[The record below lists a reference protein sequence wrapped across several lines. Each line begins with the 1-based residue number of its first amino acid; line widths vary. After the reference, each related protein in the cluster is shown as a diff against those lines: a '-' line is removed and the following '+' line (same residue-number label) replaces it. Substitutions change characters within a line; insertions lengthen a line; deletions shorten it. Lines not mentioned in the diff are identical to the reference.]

1 MTARSS
7 TLSLLFRLP
16 RGAFPAYHFDMLKI
30 TEIYTS
36 LEGESSWVGLPCTLV
51 RLTGCDLRC
60 SYCDTTHAFT
70 GGREMTLEAVAN
82 EVLLY
87 PAPLVLVTGGEPLL
101 QAECP
106 ALITRLLDAPRTVLL
121 ETNGAR
127 PIDAVDR
134 RAHVILDLKCPSSGE
149 QAANRLENLPLL
161 KPGDELKF
169 VISTHED
176 YDWAVGMMEK
186 HRLADRCRVLFSW
199 ATPGSHAAGL
209 KPGPR
214 RDDCLTLEQLADRV
228 VADTLDI
235 RLLPQLH
242 KVIWG
247 ADAKAK

>member
-1 MTARSS
+1 MIR
-7 TLSLLFRLP
+7 
-16 RGAFPAYHFDMLKI
+16 I

-60 SYCDTTHAFT
+60 SYCDTTHAFN
-70 GGREMTLEAVAN
+70 GGRDMTLDAVAG

-101 QAECP
+101 QPECP
-106 ALITRLLDAPRTVLL
+106 ALLTRLLDASRTVLL

-134 RAHVILDLKCPSSGE
+134 RAHIILDLKCPSSGE
-149 QAANRLENLPLL
+149 CASNRLENLALL

-169 VISTHED
+169 VIATGED

-186 HRLADRCRVLFSW
+186 HRLTEKCPVLFSW
-199 ATPGSHAAGL
+199 ATSGSHAAGL
-209 KPGPR
+209 KPGPH
-214 RDDCLTLEQLADRV
+214 RDDCLSLEQLADRV
-228 VADTLDI
+228 VADALEV

-247 ADAKAK
+247 TDAKAR

>member
-1 MTARSS
+1 
-7 TLSLLFRLP
+7 
-16 RGAFPAYHFDMLKI
+16 MLRV

-70 GGREMTLEAVAN
+70 GGREMTLDAVVD
-82 EVLLY
+82 EVLLH

-106 ALITRLLDAPRTVLL
+106 ALIVRLLDAGRTVLL

-127 PIDAVDR
+127 PIDAVDA
-134 RAHVILDLKCPSSGE
+134 RAHIILDLKCPSSGE
-149 QAANRLENLPLL
+149 QASNRLANLPLL

-169 VISTHED
+169 VIATHED
-176 YDWAVGMMEK
+176 YDWAVSMMEE
-186 HRLADRCRVLFSW
+186 HRLTERCRVLFSW
-199 ATPGSHAAGL
+199 AAPGSHATGL
-209 KPGPR
+209 KPGPLH
-214 RDDCLTLEQLADRV
+214 DDRLTLEQLADRV
-228 VADTLDI
+228 VADALDV